1 MGAEK
6 ITSKIKEDA
15 KIKADSIVAEAQ
27 ANYDATIAEAKEEA
41 EKRKQ
46 AILRKGEKESEMAE
60 NRILADARL
69 SSKKKL
75 LEERE
80 NTIQMTIE
88 KLEEDLMKLP
98 QKDEYKDILTSM
110 VIKGVL
116 SIGGGELVI
125 EMNKNDF
132 ELIGDE
138 TLWKLEKEVEEKL
151 NIVTV
156 LKKGEPIDIIGGCI
170 VKSADG
176 TKVSDNSLESTFN
189 RNIDSVRAKIADLLF

>member
-15 KIKADSIVAEAQ
+15 KIKADSIVADAQ
-27 ANYDATIAEAKEEA
+27 AKYEATIAEAKEEA

-46 AILRKGEKESEMAE
+46 AILRKGEKEAEMAE

-80 NTIQMTIE
+80 NTIQMTLE

-98 QKDEYKDILTSM
+98 QKDEYKDILTGM

-116 SIGGGELVI
+116 SIGGGELTL

-176 TKVSDNSLESTFN
+176 TKVSDNSLESTFK
-189 RNIDSVRAKIADLLF
+189 RNLDSVRAKIADLLF